1 MNDTNPSTDAARA
14 APSARLSARIPAPS
28 GARRGLAIAALLAA
42 ALAAS
47 CSAVF
52 RSSIQGT
59 LIDLED
65 WADGTTTGI
74 GDAKVFLYTDE
85 AARDEEYAAY
95 VEGDESTLPDGSAR
109 TERLYFQSTVS
120 DADGGYEFTGFIWED
135 LFPAYGKTADRKEV
149 FLVIYHPDYGLWK
162 NPTPL
167 YVVSDVTNQL
177 DLIKLEDLWNAGSLA
192 GTVLDWKDGEP
203 MSGATVS
210 FWVADSWTYDA
221 AGGFA
226 DVVYDD
232 TASATATTDDDG
244 YWSAEIRFPMRP
256 DRATHAAHNNAPVRV
271 TYSATG
277 YRANDPADGTGLSN
291 AGLVVSADLD
301 GDGKTAAAGDYADAY
316 VQATLVNDELATM
329 ADATLQRWSF
339 SSTVRGRVIDTD
351 PNPDVYLDGVK
362 VTLTG
367 PDGTVY
373 TAYSETQTTGDIE
386 QKGVFNLGTIEWEI
400 GDVDAGE
407 EDTGQAT
414 IVIKLDGADPTPAS
428 DIDVLLPDETVV
440 LELEP

>member
-1 MNDTNPSTDAARA
+1 MNDRNPSNGIAIGPAAPGAAAR
-14 APSARLSARIPAPS
+14 PGARLSRA
-28 GARRGLAIAALLAA
+28 LALSALLAA

-65 WADGTTTGI
+65 WDEGTTTGI
-74 GDAKVFLYTDE
+74 GDAKVFLYTDL

-95 VEGDESTLPDGSAR
+95 VEGDETTLPDGSAR

-256 DRATHAAHNNAPVRV
+256 DRATHAAYNNAPVRV

-301 GDGKTAAAGDYADAY
+301 GDGKTAAAGDYTDAY
-316 VQATLVNDELATM
+316 VQATLVNDELATL
-329 ADATLQRWSF
+329 ADVTLQRWSF
-339 SSTVRGRVIDTD
+339 SSTVRGRVYNGT
-351 PNPDVYLDGVK
+351 VYLDGSKIILTVPSPGG
-362 VTLTG
+362 VT
-367 PDGTVY
+367 Y

-400 GDVDAGE
+400 GDASNKQ
-407 EDTGQAT
+407 TGLVSTAIT
-414 IVIKLDGADPTPAS
+414 LDGAAPSSGGISTLS
-428 DIDVLLPDETVV
+428 PDETVV
-440 LELEP
+440 LELRP